1 MVGISFC
8 AWILENVV
16 LSSTAKR
23 QNHLTYKKSRN
34 YETFFVR
41 QNEQRIIYLTC
52 LLRVAHNQGIIYN
65 YMIHTQTWVL

>member
-34 YETFFVR
+34 YGDFFCASKR
-41 QNEQRIIYLTC
+41 AANNLSDMLITRG
-52 LLRVAHNQGIIYN
+52 A
-65 YMIHTQTWVL
+65 